1 MARQFAR
8 FDPALYLDGRTVGNA
23 ISPAALAKAAKV
35 AKVGTGREHF
45 RRFRNFRSPADAE
58 VIFGTASDDP
68 APPASEPPADLQPEG
83 LLALLEG
90 AARLRR
96 GTHPAGVLPD
106 QWARVQ
112 FAGEVLMVG
121 WARQAAA
128 LGWSET
134 DLYGCQLGP
143 FPLAVPGGVVVEAVR
158 HEAEVCAMTAD
169 TATLRFRDGTGH
181 RYIYRDTLPEGM
193 VPLWELP
200 SRSPDRD
207 PHR

>member
-8 FDPALYLDGRTVGNA
+8 FDPAPFLDGRPVENA

-45 RRFRNFRSPADAE
+45 RRFRGFRSPADAE
-58 VIFGTASDDP
+58 VISDTPSDEP

-96 GTHPAGVLPD
+96 MKPPAGIVPD
-106 QWARVQ
+106 QIERVQ
-112 FAGEVLMVG
+112 FAGEVLTAG

-158 HEAEVCAMTAD
+158 HDAEVCALTTD

-193 VPLWELP
+193 APLWDLP
-200 SRSPDRD
+200 SR
-207 PHR
+207 

>member
-1 MARQFAR
+1 M
-8 FDPALYLDGRTVGNA
+8 
-23 ISPAALAKAAKV
+23 
-35 AKVGTGREHF
+35 
-45 RRFRNFRSPADAE
+45 
-58 VIFGTASDDP
+58 IFGTASDDP

-96 GTHPAGVLPD
+96 ANPLAGVLPD

-128 LGWSET
+128 LGWSEI

-158 HEAEVCAMTAD
+158 HGAEVCAMTAD

-193 VPLWELP
+193 VPLWELLP
-200 SRSPDRD
+200 SSTLNTHQTKGPLNAW
-207 PHR
+207 

>member
-8 FDPALYLDGRTVGNA
+8 FDPTPFLDGRSVENA
-23 ISPAALAKAAKV
+23 ISPAAPAKLAKT

-45 RRFRNFRSPADAE
+45 SKLSDFSSPAPAE
-58 VIFGTASDDP
+58 VIFDTSSDEP

-112 FAGEVLMVG
+112 FAGEVLTAG

-158 HEAEVCAMTAD
+158 HDAEVCALTTD

-193 VPLWELP
+193 APLWELP
-200 SRSPDRD
+200 SR
-207 PHR
+207 

>member
-1 MARQFAR
+1 MPDQWERVRFA
-8 FDPALYLDGRTVGNA
+8 GEVRTVENA
-23 ISPAALAKAAKV
+23 ISPDALAKVAKA
-35 AKVGTGREHF
+35 AKVGTGRE
-45 RRFRNFRSPADAE
+45 RFSKFRSFSSPSGAE
-58 VIFGTASDDP
+58 VIFGTASDEP
-68 APPASEPPADLQPEG
+68 APRASEPPADRLPEG

-96 GTHPAGVLPD
+96 GTPPAGVLPD
-106 QWARVQ
+106 QFEMVR
-112 FAGEVLMVG
+112 FAGEVLRVG
-121 WARQAAA
+121 WARQAVS

-158 HEAEVCAMTAD
+158 HEAEVCAMTSD
-169 TATLRFRDGTGH
+169 TAALRFRDGTGH
-181 RYIYRDTLPEGM
+181 RYVYRDTLPEGM